1 MPQRSLLSNKLLQN
15 LPYIALAAGLD
26 AICAQA
32 TRRVPRRD
40 HLWHR
45 SQLAV
50 AEATAAYDQIAQS
63 VEQPVINIRC
73 GSGRFHG
80 VSPVDTYSCP
90 KTHEKSL
97 ITRWF
102 LSETVKWLTFVVR
115 LEQASAAE
123 SHNCEVHFARL
134 GLIES
139 NMKDE
144 TMTANIVFRLCSVA
158 LCFGLIGCERQI
170 SYSADVQPILTES
183 CLSCH
188 NRAGEGSVTSG
199 YSVATYED
207 VLEGTSLGTVVIPG
221 SSESSNLYRVIAMK
235 TAKEIRMPP
244 HHDVSLAEGRG
255 VPLSEEQIKIIKD
268 WIDQGAKNN

>member
-1 MPQRSLLSNKLLQN
+1 
-15 LPYIALAAGLD
+15 
-26 AICAQA
+26 
-32 TRRVPRRD
+32 
-40 HLWHR
+40 
-45 SQLAV
+45 
-50 AEATAAYDQIAQS
+50 
-63 VEQPVINIRC
+63 
-73 GSGRFHG
+73 
-80 VSPVDTYSCP
+80 
-90 KTHEKSL
+90 
-97 ITRWF
+97 
-102 LSETVKWLTFVVR
+102 
-115 LEQASAAE
+115 
-123 SHNCEVHFARL
+123 
-134 GLIES
+134 
-139 NMKDE
+139 MKDE

-170 SYSADVQPILTES
+170 SFSADVQPILTES

-199 YSVATYED
+199 YNVATYED

-255 VPLSEEQIKIIKD
+255 VPLSEKQINTIKV